1 MDQVFVDDTYVRAN
15 IRGYVC
21 SREHHAGRTE
31 WKNVHQIADFGS
43 SDFRRAVGFVRFRFN
58 TSSLRDFVF
67 RDSLSEEPTELI
79 DSSEAPRSLQNPR
92 RMYSISQSY
101 DL

>member
-1 MDQVFVDDTYVRAN
+1 MSQVFVDDTYVRAN

-21 SREHHAGRTE
+21 SREHQAGRTE
-31 WKNVHQIADFGS
+31 RKDVCQIADFGP
-43 SDFRRAVGFVRFRFN
+43 SDFRGAVGFVRFRFN
-58 TSSLRDFVF
+58 SSSLRDFVF

-92 RMYSISQSY
+92 QTW
-101 DL
+101 LENVT